1 LKNPPPE
8 INPVLAGGD
17 PAAIYD
23 ANGSGWNTTHEEIF
37 REWVYTEEQNIFIG
51 DNEYFMPRGGAA
63 FLSKE
68 DNWYLLDQTN
78 PRYDRWFLD
87 ALNVFPDDHELQSG
101 LLSINQAKYPAWAAA
116 MSGIEVDRGIYAYP
130 GPEME
135 DVVHGINRQRQG
147 KSFNKFSDILEAPE
161 LSIESPYALAVPLA
175 NRTEE
180 HYEALTRGLLPLLRL
195 DEEDR
200 YVAYAY
206 SQVLRPARRG
216 ITASSITNYKV
227 VGEAAAR
234 TVFKVDA
241 RKQVILES
249 YTPMKIR

>member
-1 LKNPPPE
+1 
-8 INPVLAGGD
+8 
-17 PAAIYD
+17 
-23 ANGSGWNTTHEEIF
+23 
-37 REWVYTEEQNIFIG
+37 
-51 DNEYFMPRGGAA
+51 
-63 FLSKE
+63 
-68 DNWYLLDQTN
+68 
-78 PRYDRWFLD
+78 
-87 ALNVFPDDHELQSG
+87 
-101 LLSINQAKYPAWAAA
+101 
-116 MSGIEVDRGIYAYP
+116 MSGIEVDRGKYAYP

-135 DVVHGINRQRQG
+135 DIVHGINRQRQG
-147 KSFNKFSDILEAPE
+147 KSSKKFSDILEAPE